1 MVIETQNKF
10 VVSVPEDVLTENDLP
25 ELLKLLSDVVDWH
38 GLGLVLG
45 IPFHKLQMI
54 ESDLSVVPVGRTLRL
69 LSCVLVE
76 WMQNH
81 QEATWSALVY
91 ALSSIGKRPA
101 ARRIAHEYG
110 KCVYNGTLWLLLAKD

>member
-1 MVIETQNKF
+1 MLA
-10 VVSVPEDVLTENDLP
+10 EDDLP
-25 ELLKLLSDVVDWH
+25 ELMKLLSDVVDWY

-54 ESDLSVVPVGRTLRL
+54 ESDLSGAQVGRTLRL

-81 QEATWSALVY
+81 QEATWSTLVH

-110 KCVYNGTLWLLLAKD
+110 TCVYDATL